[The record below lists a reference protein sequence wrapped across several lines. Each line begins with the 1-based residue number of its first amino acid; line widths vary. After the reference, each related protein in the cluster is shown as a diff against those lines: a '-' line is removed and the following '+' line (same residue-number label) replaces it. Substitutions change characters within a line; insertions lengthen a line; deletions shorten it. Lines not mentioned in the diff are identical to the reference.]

1 MAASGGCSSEACS
14 SLKKRALLEQTIV
27 EGIRAN
33 CVVLLD
39 ASRVPG
45 EGEEEGLLMRR
56 GCQLDSG
63 KGAQ

>member
-33 CVVLLD
+33 CVVLVEGHWIRLD
-39 ASRVPG
+39 MGFKKLKKYFCKAEAR
-45 EGEEEGLLMRR
+45 
-56 GCQLDSG
+56 
-63 KGAQ
+63 